1 MEKTPSTIKD
11 IARLAGVGT
20 TSVSKFFSGKGYLGE
35 DTRRRIE
42 AAVQKTDYRINK
54 SASLLKSRTSREIA
68 VIIPEREGY
77 KSYARDHFMGRKFG
91 AAMEAS
97 FKLGYDLL
105 LVYAPIGAAA
115 FDTIVRTHSFAG
127 VMFMETPPEHFIDT
141 LTRFRIPYVLSNFT
155 SIRRGDA
162 PLVKD
167 GVNGVVSDFRSMFA
181 DIFAFAASHGYDSL
195 GFSGITT
202 RAHDGKRII
211 ADLFKKS
218 GLHDC
223 SALLPAVNGKND
235 MTSITAAAKKMK
247 TLAVIEHRSLAVRFY
262 LAMRGIRPGIGLLAM
277 DNFPEYDIFQPQISH
292 IEQDIDG
299 IANGCLTMLTAMIND
314 HTLSKPAMT
323 VPVRIIERGT
333 T

>member
-1 MEKTPSTIKD
+1 MRRSPSTIRD

-20 TSVSKFFSGKGYLGE
+20 TSVSKFFSGKGYLGA
-35 DTRRRIE
+35 DTRTRIE
-42 AAVQKTDYRINK
+42 AAVKKTDYRINK

-105 LVYAPIGAAA
+105 LVYAPTGAAA

-127 VMFMETPPEHFIDT
+127 VIFMETPPEHFIET

-155 SIRRGDA
+155 SIRTGDP
-162 PLVKD
+162 PLVKN
-167 GVNGVVSDFRSMFA
+167 GVNGVVSDFRTMFA
-181 DIFAFAASHGYDSL
+181 DIFTFAVQRGYTCL
-195 GFSGITT
+195 GFSGMTS
-202 RAHDGKRII
+202 RAIDAKRII
-211 ADLFKKS
+211 SDLFKKHGMS
-218 GLHDC
+218 DC
-223 SALLPAVNGKND
+223 SAHLPTGGGKTD
-235 MTSITAAAKKMK
+235 ISGILSAAKRAK
-247 TLAVIEHRSLAVRFY
+247 TLVIIEHRSLAVQFY
-262 LAMRGIRPGIGLLAM
+262 LDTRGTGAGIGLLAM
-277 DNFPEYDIFQPQISH
+277 DNFPEFDIFQPQISH

-299 IANGCLTMLTAMIND
+299 IATGCLSMLTDMINE
-314 HTLSKPAMT
+314 HVLTKPAVT